1 MNFYNAHLE
10 QSFLSGLF
18 HNNHFLIETKMKPE
32 DLYFPEH
39 GDIFREMMKLISAKG
54 SIILQDFALWS
65 QGKTFGDGPAYEY
78 LAGIMDI
85 YPPDF
90 ESLKGIEFAI
100 KELSR
105 KRELEFII
113 LKAKNELETQ
123 SAADVQ
129 SLLTSGIRETIQN
142 TEIKSCAEV
151 RAEII
156 KELERPLERQ
166 KTGLQCLDDAMG
178 GGMYQGYTYGLCGPE
193 KAGKTTLAHTISQ
206 NLECKHLYIAMEMDG
221 KQIERRNIARLAG
234 FNSLKF
240 LDKDPSALK
249 NKVES
254 AINRK
259 NIYYLDLASGTLDD
273 IIMHVGMAVIKYGIR
288 GFIVDYWQL
297 VGGAEKGDN
306 EEKHLRKVAQSI
318 ASFARKN
325 NLWCIMLAQMNKDG
339 ATFGSSGIKKACDQL
354 YMIEFCPNVNKQ
366 ARWLRMDASR
376 YTFQGDIGSETEP
389 AIYMENNNG
398 PYFRDAMNG

>member
-32 DLYFPEH
+32 DLYHPEH
-39 GDIFREMMKLISAKG
+39 GEILKEMMKLISAKG

-65 QGKTFGDGPAYEY
+65 HGKIFGECPAYEY
-78 LAGIMDI
+78 LAGIMDV

-105 KRELEFII
+105 KRGIEFLIS
-113 LKAKNELETQ
+113 KAKNDLETT
-123 SAADVQ
+123 SAAEVQ
-129 SLLTSGIRETIQN
+129 SLLTSGIRESIQN

-178 GGMYQGYTYGLCGPE
+178 GGMYQGYTYGICGPE

-249 NKVES
+249 NKVEC
-254 AINRK
+254 AVDRK

-339 ATFGSSGIKKACDQL
+339 ATFGGSGIKKACDQL

-376 YTFQGDIGSETEP
+376 YTFQGDIGSEKDP

-398 PYFRDAMNG
+398 PYFRDAMNR